1 VFGAMH
7 AMGALDAA
15 AVSPGAIRKWG
26 LWTGSA
32 MMVAAGLTAFALQW
46 RSLVA
51 ALGGMRVSLARAGD
65 RSPDPLARV
74 EVPLSWFVVGTLVSG
89 TGCVAIMHRVWH
101 VPVVYGILAVGLAF
115 LLSLVACRATGETD
129 TNPIGA
135 MGKVTQLFYGWA
147 LPQQVEPNLMTA
159 GVTAG
164 AAGAAADLLTDLKSG
179 YLLGANPRRQTL
191 AQAAGILFG
200 TAVVVPAWY
209 LLVPDPSVISGD
221 KATFTAPAAAVWA
234 SVAQLLANGLDSL
247 HGSCRWGIVAG
258 AVVGTGLTLAEKLVP
273 RRLAG
278 RLPSATG
285 LGLAFVIQFHDSI
298 AFLVGAVVAGLCA
311 RLRPA
316 AADRYTIPVSSGI
329 IAGESLMGVLIAFL
343 QVFDVIRPH

>member
-1 VFGAMH
+1 
-7 AMGALDAA
+7 
-15 AVSPGAIRKWG
+15 
-26 LWTGSA
+26 
-32 MMVAAGLTAFALQW
+32 
-46 RSLVA
+46 
-51 ALGGMRVSLARAGD
+51 
-65 RSPDPLARV
+65 
-74 EVPLSWFVVGTLVSG
+74 
-89 TGCVAIMHRVWH
+89 
-101 VPVVYGILAVGLAF
+101 VPVGYGILAVALAF

-147 LPQQVEPNLMTA
+147 LPQKIDANLMTA

-221 KATFTAPAAAVWA
+221 NATFTAPAATVWA
-234 SVAQLLANGLDSL
+234 SVAQLLSNGLDSL
-247 HGSCRWGIVAG
+247 HESCRWGIVAG
-258 AVVGTGLTLAEKLVP
+258 ALLGIGLTLAEKLLP
-273 RRLAG
+273 RHLAG
-278 RLPSATG
+278 WVPSPTG

-298 AFLVGAVVAGLCA
+298 AFLVGAAAAALVA

-316 AADRYTIPVSSGI
+316 AAERYTVPVSSGI

-343 QVFDVIRPH
+343 QVFDVIVPH